1 MECEETLYCEVEQ
14 LCSPE
19 KENVAQQVCMTMK
32 LTDEA
37 SHHFNINSFDPH
49 SMILPEIIFYHLL
62 QNPPIAFFHD
72 QVKFRLKL
80 RVEIML

>member
-1 MECEETLYCEVEQ
+1 
-14 LCSPE
+14 
-19 KENVAQQVCMTMK
+19 
-32 LTDEA
+32 
-37 SHHFNINSFDPH
+37 
-49 SMILPEIIFYHLL
+49 MILPEIIFYHLL